1 MVCRFGI
8 LKSVFADCL
17 PQSGFPD
24 TTEAL
29 MPFWPTESTLDIHL
43 GDLDYIF
50 PCPLQTD
57 PSLDL
62 DLSLLLRLDPEPT
75 ANPGQAETFLQ
86 VSYSTPELTLS
97 FSPYPSSSLCHPV
110 PRDLVGDQPT
120 VAGSAISDSPPTSP
134 SPSLSAPASDDIQE
148 GDSPTS
154 LDRLRHILSNQYPNR
169 KPPGYM
175 FKSFISGRGDTFKCT
190 LCPYRIGN
198 REQINQHIMK
208 VHCKHFPFAC
218 PFPGW

>member
-1 MVCRFGI
+1 
-8 LKSVFADCL
+8 
-17 PQSGFPD
+17 
-24 TTEAL
+24 
-29 MPFWPTESTLDIHL
+29 MPFWATESTLDMQFS
-43 GDLDYIF
+43 DLDYMF

-62 DLSLLLRLDPEPT
+62 DLSLLLGLDPELT
-75 ANPGQAETFLQ
+75 ANPGQAETLLQ
-86 VSYSTPELTLS
+86 ASYSTPEITLGL
-97 FSPYPSSSLCHPV
+97 SPYPSSSLCHPV
-110 PRDLVGDQPT
+110 SRDQVGDQPT
-120 VAGSAISDSPPTSP
+120 VAGSAITDSPPTPSSLSP
-134 SPSLSAPASDDIQE
+134 SPPASDDIQD

-154 LDRLRHILSNQYPNR
+154 LDHLRHILRQHYQNR

-175 FKSFISGRGDTFKCT
+175 FKSFISGRGTMFKCT
-190 LCPYRIGN
+190 LCTYKIGN